1 MDANELYQR
10 AWQRLLKEIQKKT
23 GWGNIELQKL
33 MLDCLVNPE
42 KAKILDLEAMIEIMK
57 AERRKYEEARS

>member
-1 MDANELYQR
+1 MDVYQK

-33 MLDCLVNPE
+33 MLDCL
-42 KAKILDLEAMIEIMK
+42 LDSDKEVK
-57 AERRKYEEARS
+57 

>member
-1 MDANELYQR
+1 MDIYQK

-33 MLDCLVNPE
+33 MLACL
-42 KAKILDLEAMIEIMK
+42 LEPDK
-57 AERRKYEEARS
+57 DVK